1 MGRLSSDRID
11 LERRLAPLQGP
22 EPDSRLRERLATI
35 PDRHPVIVARPRTWR
50 AALALSG
57 ALGVLLAILLLV
69 TDRGTPAFAKVEQA
83 LASIQT
89 ATWTETHTSYQPD
102 GVKPQSEIRSEVWV
116 RTDPPLLARR
126 FNTGQRILMDE
137 RSTRNYLPG
146 VNQYTNT
153 PFSKLAVKRQL
164 TRQMVVS
171 EIVSPGAL
179 SLPATEG
186 GWEGREDRL
195 EGEAVIRYTR
205 EYGRTLKDYPAPLRS
220 LAHPTRTVVTV
231 WVDEGSSR
239 VLRSERRQYDAKD
252 GHLEHLTLAENYR
265 YNLTPP
271 ASTFEWK
278 VPAGVQEEDTTTRE
292 AWHSLSPSERQAI
305 QRTIGQFDAAFV
317 AGDFDRLSRIWDFDF
332 LSRFSRSR
340 ESGAEHR
347 RVWKI
352 RVTNLHT
359 YPKRKWKSWRTHV
372 LSGIAS
378 RTQLTLGTLP
388 KGAPEVLQLQ
398 AKSHVTWTDG
408 TTYDADCTYMLTK
421 ENGQYRVVNWYY
433 NIPHSVVFG
442 G

>member
-1 MGRLSSDRID
+1 MGRSSSDQID
-11 LERRLAPLQGP
+11 LEQRLARLQGP
-22 EPDSRLRERLATI
+22 EPDSRLRERVVAI
-35 PDRHPVIVARPRTWR
+35 PDHHPVIVARPRAWR
-50 AALALSG
+50 TALALSG
-57 ALGVLLAILLLV
+57 ALGLLLAILLLV
-69 TDRGTPAFAKVEQA
+69 MDRGTPAFAKVEQA
-83 LASIQT
+83 LAGIET
-89 ATWTETHTSYQPD
+89 ATWTETQTGYQPD
-102 GVKPQSEIRSEVWV
+102 GVTPQSEIRSEVWV

-137 RSTRNYLPG
+137 LTTRNYLPAFK
-146 VNQYTNT
+146 QYTNT
-153 PFSKLAVKRQL
+153 PISKLAVKRQF

-186 GWEGREDRL
+186 GWEGRQDRL

-205 EYGRTLKDYPAPLRS
+205 EYGRKLKDYPVPLRS
-220 LAHPTRTVVTV
+220 LAHPTRTVETV

-252 GHLEHLTLAENYR
+252 GHLEYLTLAQNYQ

-271 ASTFEWK
+271 AGIFEWK
-278 VPAGVQEEDTTTRE
+278 LPAGVQEEDTTTRE
-292 AWHSLSPSERQAI
+292 AWHSLPPAEKQAI
-305 QRTIGQFDAAFV
+305 QRAIDQFDAAFV
-317 AGDFDRLSRIWDFDF
+317 AGDFSRLSQIWDFDF

-388 KGAPEVLQLQ
+388 PEAPEVLQLQ
-398 AKSHVTWTDG
+398 AKSRVTWTDG
-408 TTYDADCTYMLTK
+408 TTYDADCTYMLAK
-421 ENGQYRVVNWYY
+421 ENGQYRVVNWSY
-433 NIPHSVVFG
+433 NIPHSVIFG